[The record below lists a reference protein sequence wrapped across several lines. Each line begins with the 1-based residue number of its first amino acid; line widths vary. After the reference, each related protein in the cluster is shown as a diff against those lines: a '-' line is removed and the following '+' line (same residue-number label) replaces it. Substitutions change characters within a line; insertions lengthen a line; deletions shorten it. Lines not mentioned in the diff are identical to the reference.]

1 MLVASVQA
9 ASAAKVA
16 IEIAIFIFGRDESE
30 KVVFLILW
38 LCQESR
44 LLRRDPI
51 PFLVGLNLDPVRH
64 FLFNNMKFEHSWE
77 ARRSS

>member
-30 KVVFLILW
+30 KVVF
-38 LCQESR
+38 
-44 LLRRDPI
+44 
-51 PFLVGLNLDPVRH
+51 F
-64 FLFNNMKFEHSWE
+64 
-77 ARRSS
+77 

>member
-9 ASAAKVA
+9 AIAAKVA

-38 LCQESR
+38 LCEGFC
-44 LLRRDPI
+44 DPI
-51 PFLVGLNLDPVRH
+51 PIRFGHNLDPVRH

>member
-9 ASAAKVA
+9 AIAAKVA

-51 PFLVGLNLDPVRH
+51 PFLVGHNLDPVRH
-64 FLFNNMKFEHSWE
+64 FLFKDLI
-77 ARRSS
+77 